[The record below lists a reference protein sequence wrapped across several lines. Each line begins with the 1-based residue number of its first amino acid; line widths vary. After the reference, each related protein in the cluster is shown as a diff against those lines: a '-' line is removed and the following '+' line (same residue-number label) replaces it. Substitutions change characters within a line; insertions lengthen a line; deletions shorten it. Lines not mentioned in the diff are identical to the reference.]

1 MEERD
6 RWDSD
11 YEHDVYGWSQR
22 QAALLREGRYD
33 DVDTENVAEEID
45 SLGRS
50 QVSSLESYYRLIA
63 AHLLKVLFQSERF
76 TRSWQ
81 VTIVRERL
89 NAQSCLDASPS
100 LQPRRAALFEKA
112 YRQARR
118 LASAET
124 GLSMNKFPDDPPFT
138 LEELSSEDYT
148 PWTIPDHLPTP
159 IA

>member
-1 MEERD
+1 MGERD
-6 RWDSD
+6 RREANYDD
-11 YEHDVYGWSQR
+11 DVYGWSQR

-33 DVDTENVAEEID
+33 DVDVENVAEEID
-45 SLGRS
+45 SLGTT
-50 QVSSLESYYRLIA
+50 QVASLESCYRLIA
-63 AHLLKVLFQSERF
+63 AHLLKILFQSDRF

-100 LQPRRAALFEKA
+100 LKPRRAALFDKA
-112 YRQARR
+112 YGQARR

-124 GLSMNKFPDDPPFT
+124 GLPMRLFPDQPPFT

-148 PWTIPDHLPTP
+148 PWTTSAASTMPG
-159 IA
+159 A

>member
-1 MEERD
+1 MEECEGTAAT
-6 RWDSD
+6 
-11 YEHDVYGWSQR
+11 YEDDVYGWSQR

-33 DVDTENVAEEID
+33 DIDVENVAEEID
-45 SLGRS
+45 SLGKS
-50 QVSSLESYYRLIA
+50 QVASLESCYRLIA
-63 AHLLKVLFQSERF
+63 AHLLKVLFQPERL

-100 LQPRRAALFEKA
+100 LKPRRAALFDKA

-124 GLSMNKFPDDPPFT
+124 GLPMGAFPEESPFT
-138 LEELSSEDYT
+138 LDELSSEDYT
-148 PWTIPDHLPTP
+148 PWTTLDHLPTP
-159 IA
+159 NA